1 MTSRRAA
8 VLARLLSGAAC
19 SQTPAETPGRPSR
32 AASRPD
38 LFACEGCEA
47 TAERAPE
54 TLGPHVRLAAADE
67 PGERLALSGR
77 VFQADGATPA
87 PGVVLY
93 VHQTDAAGRYVARP
107 GATGWARR
115 HGALRGWLATD
126 AAGRY
131 RVDTV
136 RPGPYPDADLPAHVH
151 VFVKEPGRPP
161 YYVDDVTFEGDPFL
175 TPAYRAREGRR
186 GGSGIVRL
194 ARRADGSWEGRRD
207 IVLEP

>member
-1 MTSRRAA
+1 MLYLHQTNAA
-8 VLARLLSGAAC
+8 GVY
-19 SQTPAETPGRPSR
+19 PSR
-32 AASRPD
+32 S
-38 LFACEGCEA
+38 
-47 TAERAPE
+47 
-54 TLGPHVRLAAADE
+54 
-67 PGERLALSGR
+67 
-77 VFQADGATPA
+77 
-87 PGVVLY
+87 
-93 VHQTDAAGRYVARP
+93 

-115 HGALRGWLATD
+115 HGTLRGWLATD

-175 TPAYRAREGRR
+175 TPAYRAREERR

-194 ARRADGSWEGRRD
+194 ARRPTGGWQGRRD